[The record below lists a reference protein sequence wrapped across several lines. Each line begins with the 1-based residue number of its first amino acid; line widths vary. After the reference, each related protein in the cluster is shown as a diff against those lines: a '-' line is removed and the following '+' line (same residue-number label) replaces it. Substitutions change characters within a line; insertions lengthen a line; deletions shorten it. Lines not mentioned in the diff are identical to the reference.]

1 MGIFGRLF
9 GRKKKEEQAEA
20 EEVEESRDM
29 NYPITPASYMPRQQ
43 AAPAYPSYSESDDK
57 EFQVL
62 SSKLDALNAKL
73 DVINQRLTNLERLAG
88 QEEKP
93 RW

>member
-1 MGIFGRLF
+1 MGLF
-9 GRKKKEEQAEA
+9 GLFKKKKKEEAAEMQEI
-20 EEVEESRDM
+20 EEKPSYD
-29 NYPITPASYMPRQQ
+29 YPISSMPMQRQ
-43 AAPAYPSYSESDDK
+43 PVMPTYPESDDK

-62 SSKLDALNAKL
+62 SSKLDALNAKIDML
-73 DVINQRLTNLERLAG
+73 NQRLANLERLAG

>member
-1 MGIFGRLF
+1 MGLFGLF
-9 GRKKKEEQAEA
+9 GRKKKQEQAE
-20 EEVEESRDM
+20 VEEEAGPSD
-29 NYPITPASYMPRQQ
+29 YPIGPEAYMPRQQ
-43 AAPAYPSYSESDDK
+43 QQPMQPYPSNYPESDDK

-73 DVINQRLTNLERLAG
+73 EVISQRLANLERLAG
-88 QEEKP
+88 KEEKP

>member
-1 MGIFGRLF
+1 MGLF
-9 GRKKKEEQAEA
+9 GLFGKKKKEVAEEA
-20 EEVEESRDM
+20 EEEPRDV

-43 AAPAYPSYSESDDK
+43 QPTMPTYPGSYPEGDDK

-62 SSKLDALNAKL
+62 SSKLDALNAKI
-73 DVINQRLTNLERLAG
+73 DVLNQRLENLERLAR